1 MKRIY
6 SLLLLILLL
15 LTSSCNTKKI
25 TGLDLTAAGYSE
37 EFTYVLSVTGTQ
49 AMLRKPW
56 NTGLH
61 SLKINGRL
69 FDWPEPINGEPYS
82 YWLYEDIFGQFT
94 AMEDTVNYELV
105 CGTDNISGTII
116 QPHVPILTF
125 PAFDES
131 RDYRF
136 TWTSEISPRYYV
148 ITVMA
153 LDDRPDLVVQIP
165 GNRRSFTIDR
175 DFWEGDEDVF
185 LRVKV
190 TPVNYS
196 THGNEMLAIS
206 IFNISS
212 WVYPPECEGISYLSS
227 QVGDLMPESAKDK

>member
-1 MKRIY
+1 MKCSY
-6 SLLLLILLL
+6 LLPLLALVIF
-15 LTSSCNTKKI
+15 TSSCNTKKL
-25 TGLDLTAAGYSE
+25 TGLDLTATGYSE

-56 NTGLH
+56 GSGQHTLR
-61 SLKINGRL
+61 INGRL
-69 FDWPEPINGEPYS
+69 FEWPEPINGELYS

-105 CGTDNISGTII
+105 CGTETFSGTLI

-153 LDDRPDLVVQIP
+153 LDDTPDLVVQIP